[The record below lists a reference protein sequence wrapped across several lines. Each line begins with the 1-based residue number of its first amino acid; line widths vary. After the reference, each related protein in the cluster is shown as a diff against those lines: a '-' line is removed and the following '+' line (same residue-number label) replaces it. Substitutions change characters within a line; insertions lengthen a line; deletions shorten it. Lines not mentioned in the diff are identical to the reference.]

1 MAMAEMSSGDGDHHP
16 GSEKPLLSGPLQTP
30 PTPELGMFSGCARRF
45 LSGLLLGL
53 VEEEGICV
61 LSKGQSVGVRSL
73 PSCQAGLL

>member
-1 MAMAEMSSGDGDHHP
+1 MAMAELSSGDGDHHP

-53 VEEEGICV
+53 VEEGRDLCFE
-61 LSKGQSVGVRSL
+61 
-73 PSCQAGLL
+73 